1 MVKPGTVR
9 ILAQITS
16 LLSPCRSSF
25 ASRPSAGVQED
36 GKKVFKAGGKKLWK
50 SLRLLTSSHTSLSNL
65 FQQGGIISPRGL
77 NPKCFEH
84 ELFAFLTTQL
94 FKQSQ
99 LLASD
104 TSSQRQHRAELAAL
118 MTLPSGISQL
128 GTSVKSLYPEM
139 ILPDQFS
146 IEMGLTRLSSLFLI
160 FRRNLGLCVPE
171 DYGVNGCRA
180 HGTI

>member
-16 LLSPCRSSF
+16 PTQPLQKILCQQAFCWDPR
-25 ASRPSAGVQED
+25 RW
-36 GKKVFKAGGKKLWK
+36 KKVFKAGGKKFRK

-65 FQQGGIISPRGL
+65 FQQGGIISPGGL

-84 ELFAFLTTQL
+84 ELSAFLTTQL

-99 LLASD
+99 LLASG

-118 MTLPSGISQL
+118 MTLPSGISQF
-128 GTSVKSLYPEM
+128 GTSVKSLCPEM

-160 FRRNLGLCVPE
+160 FSKEFGPVC
-171 DYGVNGCRA
+171 A
-180 HGTI
+180 